1 MHTAQPLP
9 QPRPMIPRL
18 LRFTLAA
25 ALLTVMANS
34 ACSGPTSPSSTAP
47 LVDRIGGTWM
57 LVSRQLP
64 GESAAPP
71 PGTATFSL
79 QIADGR
85 AGIRADCNQCG
96 GPAAIGGNTVTV
108 GPAVACTRV
117 FCPSAPYDDTFVRI
131 LSGESEATIEGDSLT
146 LRSDRGVLR
155 FRR

>member
-1 MHTAQPLP
+1 
-9 QPRPMIPRL
+9 MISRG
-18 LRFTLAA
+18 LRFAPAA
-25 ALLTVMANS
+25 ALVALITS
-34 ACSGPTSPSSTAP
+34 GACSGPTSPSSTAS
-47 LVDRIGGTWM
+47 LADRIGGTWM

-71 PGTATFSL
+71 PATATFSL
-79 QIADGR
+79 QISDGR

-96 GPAAIGGNTVTV
+96 GQAAVGTNMVTV
-108 GPAVACTRV
+108 GPGVACTRV

-131 LSGESEATIEGDSLT
+131 LSGESEATIDGDSLT